1 MRILVIALLGGCLPR
16 PQPAQPAQPAP
27 TQQTAQV
34 QVTAQTAPPQQPQ
47 PQVPPPQQQQPAQPT
62 PAPTT
67 DPSQPQPPPTGSYY
81 PPPQQPYPQQG
92 YPPPQQPY
100 PQQGYYPAQGY
111 YPQQYP
117 QQPQQPPPGYPPPG
131 TVIVGGDNTYVHRR
145 YHDGEVIADFAIVG
159 VMGSIDLVARQN
171 LESNVVS
178 FFVLGGL
185 AGGGG
190 VGYLLTNKYEVD
202 AGTAH
207 ATTLGMTLGFANGA
221 LLIQPSGWTRGES
234 VLNFLFFGSA
244 IGAGAGF
251 VYGKNAH
258 LTSGQATFVAN
269 MTLLGTAT
277 AALGAISGSRDG
289 EYGSW
294 ENTTLAVGIDGGTA
308 AGMIIAPSLDWSPRR
323 AKVVMAATV
332 IGAFVGG
339 MMGGLLTP
347 RDTGETRTD
356 NGDIATA
363 SMTAGLWGGFGLGI
377 MMTKDDLPDP
387 RFAQPTTK
395 QASNSAPTSV
405 VPWVGHQGTLGVMAG
420 GSF

>member
-1 MRILVIALLGGCLPR
+1 L
-16 PQPAQPAQPAP
+16 
-27 TQQTAQV
+27 
-34 QVTAQTAPPQQPQ
+34 
-47 PQVPPPQQQQPAQPT
+47 
-62 PAPTT
+62 
-67 DPSQPQPPPTGSYY
+67 
-81 PPPQQPYPQQG
+81 
-92 YPPPQQPY
+92 
-100 PQQGYYPAQGY
+100 
-111 YPQQYP
+111 
-117 QQPQQPPPGYPPPG
+117 
-131 TVIVGGDNTYVHRR
+131 
-145 YHDGEVIADFAIVG
+145 
-159 VMGSIDLVARQN
+159 
-171 LESNVVS
+171 
-178 FFVLGGL
+178 
-185 AGGGG
+185 
-190 VGYLLTNKYEVD
+190 
-202 AGTAH
+202 
-207 ATTLGMTLGFANGA
+207 TLGFANGA
-221 LLIQPSGWTRGES
+221 LLIEPTGWTRSES
-234 VLNFLFFGSA
+234 VLNFLFLGSA
-244 IGAGAGF
+244 VGAGAGF

-277 AALGAISGSRDG
+277 AALGAISGSHDG

-347 RDTGETRTD
+347 RDTGESRSD
-356 NGDIATA
+356 NGDIVTA

-377 MMTKDDLPDP
+377 MMTKNDLPDP